1 MSVTRLLI
9 LGAVRIFQPTH
20 GYFVRRELGS
30 WQVAEWAH
38 LNPGSIYN
46 ALRVLTKDGL
56 LIEEPSDEVPPA
68 NSPEPND
75 DPGKAGP
82 RSGGKT
88 AYRLTVDGETE
99 FHRLVR
105 EALWELHPYE
115 PEWLLAGMCFWG
127 ILPRVEVLAALD
139 ARSSL
144 LKARI
149 SGSRF
154 AAAAMPDTA
163 AGTPAHVVETF
174 HIQIA
179 QLEAEAGWIRA
190 VTERITDGAYG
201 FAGEDPH
208 RLLPR
213 EHPLRAPGRTRHN

>member
-46 ALRVLTKDGL
+46 ALRALARDGL
-56 LIEEPSDEVPPA
+56 LIEEPSAAEPSTEGTVDEGVK
-68 NSPEPND
+68 
-75 DPGKAGP
+75 PGGS
-82 RSGGKT
+82 RSGSKT

-99 FHRLVR
+99 FRRLVR

-115 PEWLLAGMCFWG
+115 PGWLLAGVSFWG
-127 ILPRVEVLAALD
+127 VLPRVEVLAALD

-149 SGSRF
+149 SGTRF
-154 AAAAMPDTA
+154 AAGSMSETA
-163 AGTPAHVVETF
+163 AGTPDHVVEIF
-174 HIQIA
+174 HIGVA
-179 QLEAEAGWIRA
+179 QLQAEIDWTQDAIG
-190 VTERITDGAYG
+190 RINGGAYG
-201 FAGEDPH
+201 FAGEDPR

-213 EHPLRAPGRTRHN
+213 EHPLRPPSRTLHN